1 MTEEFNTSIK
11 FVKVDQE
18 LGLIFGF
25 AIICKQNGEAYFD
38 TQGDHIPENAMLEAA
53 TDFMKN
59 SRVSKEMHEGDKV
72 GEVLFAFPLTEDIA
86 KAFEIQTQTTGLMVA
101 VRPENNE
108 IIEKFKSGEYTG
120 FSIGG
125 TRIQDDSV

>member
-101 VRPENNE
+101 VRPENDE

-125 TRIQDDSV
+125 TRIQDDPV